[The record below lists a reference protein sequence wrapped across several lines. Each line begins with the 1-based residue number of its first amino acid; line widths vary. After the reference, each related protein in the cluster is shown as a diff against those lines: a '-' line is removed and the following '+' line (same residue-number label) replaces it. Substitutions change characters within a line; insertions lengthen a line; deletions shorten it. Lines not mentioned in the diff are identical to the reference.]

1 MRATDLLRSD
11 HETVRQLFTEFETLG
26 RDAGDARQQL
36 FDKIADELE
45 VHAKIEEEIFYP
57 AVRQVSNMIGEAE
70 HEHDKVKSLIG
81 DIEGR
86 NAASDEFAIKVQQ
99 LKAAVEH
106 HVAEEEG
113 PIFLDAEQLGDAELE
128 QLGRRLQERK
138 DNLKTSLLQR
148 GMRAAKQAVRKIA

>member
-1 MRATDLLRSD
+1 MRVTDLIRSD
-11 HETVRQLFTEFETLG
+11 HELVRQLFAEFETLP
-26 RDAGDARQQL
+26 REDGDARQQL

-45 VHAKIEEEIFYP
+45 VHAKVEEEIFYP
-57 AVRQVSNMIGEAE
+57 AVRPVSNMIAEAQ
-70 HEHDKVKSLIG
+70 HEHDKVKSLVA

-113 PIFLDAEQLGDAELE
+113 PIFLDAAQLGEAQLE
-128 QLGRRLQERK
+128 QLGRQMQERK
-138 DNLKTSLLQR
+138 ETLKTSLLQR
-148 GMRAAKQAVRKIA
+148 GVRAAKQAFRKIA